1 MFFTQ
6 RCTIDI
12 PWVTVGLL
20 TLKVYL
26 NVIHCETLHAPF
38 PANAL
43 DDGAEEGEVPPGGRL
58 QLPVRRLLQRP
69 ADCPTQ
75 FRTRLVQ
82 GAQTRLQGH
91 LQ

>member
-1 MFFTQ
+1 MTHFSNWAK
-6 RCTIDI
+6 DSS
-12 PWVTVGLL
+12 WVTD
-20 TLKVYL
+20 L
-26 NVIHCETLHAPF
+26 NVIHCETLHAAF

-58 QLPVRRLLQRP
+58 QLPLRRLLQRS

-75 FRTRLVQ
+75 FGTRLVQ